1 MAIGDAVAV
10 FLGTAETDRQPASGV
25 EEKLTGF
32 LHETSTD
39 ALVIYDG
46 STAHNFAVAAVSIIN
61 GVSSGFMITNSVYI
75 RKEGTTDIWYVAGVQ
90 TNA

>member
-32 LHETSTD
+32 IHETSTD

-46 STAHNFAVAAVSIIN
+46 STAHNFTTAVIN
-61 GVSSGFMITNSVYI
+61 ITLEGRAYMITNSVYI